1 MDYGKEQ
8 KFDLDQYNLD
18 TDEWDYSP
26 ERDARALGNKIISSP
41 DTDANIALSDSDALN
56 TPIAKPEVSPGL
68 NQSPSLMP
76 PGYPQES
83 TLLQPQNPT
92 PADISGSPIA
102 PLVKKAQSSEKFTY
116 HDAKITETSI
126 NSELAQTGDIATVYE
141 EIRASS
147 ALTGESI

>member
-41 DTDANIALSDSDALN
+41 N
-56 TPIAKPEVSPGL
+56 TPNIPGAIDTTPPEVKNLP
-68 NQSPSLMP
+68 NTEQAPPLMP
-76 PGYPQES
+76 PSYPQEPA
-83 TLLQPQNPT
+83 LPQAQTSPD
-92 PADISGSPIA
+92 AAELSMDSPIA
-102 PLVKKAQSSEKFTY
+102 LLVKKAQSSEKFTY
-116 HDAKITETSI
+116 HDAKIAETSI

-147 ALTGESI
+147 VPAGESV